1 MRKKI
6 PATPSPKMPVKPL
19 DRLYPQL
26 EVANQYPAL
35 HFDLSQLE
43 LFFEVIFSFHQHNVS
58 GELSIAFMD
67 SSAHCELHGK
77 YLQDYRPTDVITFP
91 ADTED
96 GLAGEICVSVD
107 QAKEEAISRRL
118 SFEHELGLYLI
129 HGWLHL
135 VGFDDLDKVDREI
148 MRMEEQRV
156 IDHVKKFDAWPDF
169 RLAPEPAEG

>member
-1 MRKKI
+1 MRKKT
-6 PATPSPKMPVKPL
+6 PATLSPRMPDKPL
-19 DRLYPQL
+19 KRLYPQL

-35 HFDLSQLE
+35 HFDLSKLE
-43 LFFEVIFSFHQHNVS
+43 LFFEVIFSFHRHDVS

-91 ADTED
+91 ADMEN

-107 QAKEEAISRRL
+107 QAKEEAKTRNL
-118 SFEHELGLYLI
+118 SFEYELGLYLI

-135 VGFDDLDKVDREI
+135 VGFDDLDTVDREI

-156 IDHVKKFDAWPDF
+156 IDHVRKLNAWPDF
-169 RLAPEPAEG
+169 RLASESAEG

>member
-19 DRLYPQL
+19 KRLYPQL

-35 HFDLSQLE
+35 HFDLSKLE
-43 LFFEVIFSFHQHNVS
+43 LFFEVIFSFHRHDVS

-67 SSAHCELHGK
+67 GSAHSDLHGK

-91 ADTED
+91 SDREN

-107 QAKEEAISRRL
+107 QAREEAKTRKL

-135 VGFDDLDKVDREI
+135 VGFDDLDTVDREI

-156 IDHVKKFDAWPDF
+156 IDHVRKLNAWPDF
-169 RLAPEPAEG
+169 RLASESAEG